1 MNVTLIGMGSGQPEN
16 LTLQGLA
23 ALRQA
28 DLILGARRLLAVL
41 PAGCT
46 ENRAAAYRPDEV
58 AELLQTSGAENAVL
72 VYSGD
77 TGRPPLCTRLEDRA
91 MSESKK
97 TVFVVGLGPGGG
109 QFLTVQA
116 QSALQQA
123 EVLCGYTVYIDLVR
137 PLYPEKECYT
147 TGMTREIDRCRWALD
162 TARAGR
168 DVALVCSGDAG
179 VYGMASPLLELAEEY
194 PDVNVEVVPGLT
206 AALSGGAVLGAPLAH
221 DFCVISLSDRLTPW
235 EVIEKRLVCAAQG
248 DFALALYNPSSKGRP
263 DYLRRAVDVLLAN
276 GKAPDTLCG
285 YVRNI
290 GREGQEKHI
299 LPLSQLRDTEVDM
312 FTTVFVGSA
321 ATRALSGRMVTPRG
335 YRR

>member
-1 MNVTLIGMGSGQPEN
+1 MMNRNV
-16 LTLQGLA
+16 
-23 ALRQA
+23 
-28 DLILGARRLLAVL
+28 
-41 PAGCT
+41 
-46 ENRAAAYRPDEV
+46 
-58 AELLQTSGAENAVL
+58 
-72 VYSGD
+72 VY
-77 TGRPPLCTRLEDRA
+77 
-91 MSESKK
+91 
-97 TVFVVGLGPGGG
+97 VVGLGPGDS
-109 QFLTVQA
+109 QFLTAQA
-116 QSALQQA
+116 AAALDA
-123 EVLCGYTVYIDLVR
+123 ADVLCGYTVYVELIR
-137 PLYPEKECYT
+137 ARYPSKEICA
-147 TGMTREIDRCRWALD
+147 TGMTKEIDRCRWALD

-235 EVIEKRLVCAAQG
+235 EVIEKRLACAAQG

-263 DYLRRAVDVLLAN
+263 DYLRRAVDILLAN